1 MSEPLNICID
11 SNEASSRNDIIN
23 YLKFNG
29 FDVTVTKLDV
39 CDYVVSDR
47 VGIERKNASDFL
59 SSMKDGRLF
68 SQAHDMSEVYDRP
81 ILILE
86 GQISKALRR
95 SSMKASS
102 VYGALSSLA
111 LDYGLNIIPTES
123 PDSTGLLLH
132 RLAYREQAK
141 EERVIQLRNINRS
154 LPLHQQQI
162 YLLSGLPQIGSTLA
176 HELLNYFNTPENVF
190 MAFLESE
197 VKASKSGK
205 TKKLLGPL
213 REVRGIG
220 PVIVENAQI
229 LLRESYPSL
238 CEAQFREST

>member
-1 MSEPLNICID
+1 MMSELLNICID
-11 SNEASSRNDIIN
+11 SNEASIRKDIIN
-23 YLKFNG
+23 YFKFNG
-29 FDVTVTKLDV
+29 FNVTVTKLDV

-47 VGIERKNASDFL
+47 VGIERKDASDFL

-68 SQAHDMSEVYDRP
+68 SQAHDMAEIYERP

-86 GQISKALRR
+86 GQISRALRR

-123 PDSTGLLLH
+123 PDSTGVLLH

-141 EERVIQLRNINRS
+141 EGRTIQLRSINRR

-176 HELLNYFNTPENVF
+176 HDLLNHFITPENVF

-197 VKASKSGK
+197 VMISKSGK
-205 TKKLLGPL
+205 TKKLVGPL
-213 REVRGIG
+213 KEVRGVG
-220 PVIVENAQI
+220 PVIVENAQA
-229 LLRESYPSL
+229 LLRGAYPVL
-238 CEAQFREST
+238 CEAQV